1 MKDFKKMP
9 KMACGGGVGKYED
22 GGEVKLSAV
31 DKLKNKLSSVN
42 DSSLNTLKDK
52 LADRSQRTQEVFNT
66 HDHFTNNTTKGS
78 MNTSGRSG
86 VNSGAGGTASDN
98 KMLLN
103 PRAMK
108 SGGKVKRGNKK

>member
-9 KMACGGGVGKYED
+9 KMADGGSVFAEDMYSPQQVQDLFRKGHTVEKNISEKEAKEFDKALKIDRTKTSPARLSGSGGGG
-22 GGEVKLSAV
+22 
-31 DKLKNKLSSVN
+31 SS
-42 DSSLNTLKDK
+42 
-52 LADRSQRTQEVFNT
+52 
-66 HDHFTNNTTKGS
+66 
-78 MNTSGRSG
+78 
-86 VNSGAGGTASDN
+86 AGGTAADN